1 MVPGVKGSAD
11 RPARRVLIV
20 DDSPQVRQELRTLLP
35 LAGDIEIVGEAA
47 DGLEAVRLA
56 EALQPEVVLMDL
68 EMPVLDGYEATCQIK
83 SRWPACRVV
92 ALTVHGYEAARQKA
106 SQSGVDVFLVKG
118 VSVETLVQAISARP
132 PDPKGFPNP

>member
-1 MVPGVKGSAD
+1 M
-11 RPARRVLIV
+11 ARLQVLIV
-20 DDSPQVRQELRTLLP
+20 DDSPQVRQELRTLLT
-35 LAGDIEIVGEAA
+35 LAGDIEIVGEAT

-56 EALQPEVVLMDL
+56 EALQPDVVLMDL
-68 EMPVLDGYEATCQIK
+68 EMPVLDGYEAARQIK

-118 VSVETLVQAISARP
+118 VSVETLVQAISERRE
-132 PDPKGFPNP
+132 

>member
-1 MVPGVKGSAD
+1 MAFGVKGPGEGAK
-11 RPARRVLIV
+11 RRVLIV

-35 LAGDIEIVGEAA
+35 LAGDIEIVGEAT

-68 EMPVLDGYEATCQIK
+68 EMPVMDGYEAARQIK

-106 SQSGVDVFLVKG
+106 MQAGVDVFLVKG
-118 VSVETLVQAISARP
+118 VSVETLMQAISERRE
-132 PDPKGFPNP
+132 